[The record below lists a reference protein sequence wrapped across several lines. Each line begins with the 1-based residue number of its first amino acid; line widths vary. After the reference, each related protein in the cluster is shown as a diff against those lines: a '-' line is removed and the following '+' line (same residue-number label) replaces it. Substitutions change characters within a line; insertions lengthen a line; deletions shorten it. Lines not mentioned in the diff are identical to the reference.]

1 MSKRTWTLHK
11 FFQEIFT
18 FLKRKGRHLISQQDV
33 FATANRLVASFSTS
47 CNNAVILLL
56 FLIYINDLPNCSK
69 KLEFKIFADD
79 TNVFASASDFIKSLE
94 ILMNSELEKI
104 KEWCDVNKL
113 SINMYKTNFMI
124 IKSPKKK
131 DMSVDIHIKTKDGSC
146 HSLDRKDHNKYL
158 GVMIDASLSW
168 KYQVSYICSRISRNI
183 GILSKLRA
191 RLLNQQP

>member
-1 MSKRTWTLHK
+1 
-11 FFQEIFT
+11 
-18 FLKRKGRHLISQQDV
+18 
-33 FATANRLVASFSTS
+33 
-47 CNNAVILLL
+47 
-56 FLIYINDLPNCSK
+56 
-69 KLEFKIFADD
+69 
-79 TNVFASASDFIKSLE
+79 
-94 ILMNSELEKI
+94 MNSELEKI

-113 SINMYKTNFMI
+113 SINMFKTNFMI

-146 HSLDRKDHNKYL
+146 HSLDLKDHIKYL

-191 RLLNQQP
+191 RLLNQQPWINNLLNKLGTSGANTSCWKVVGTALLQVCCRFVTTCAFLRM

>member
-1 MSKRTWTLHK
+1 
-11 FFQEIFT
+11 
-18 FLKRKGRHLISQQDV
+18 
-33 FATANRLVASFSTS
+33 
-47 CNNAVILLL
+47 
-56 FLIYINDLPNCSK
+56 
-69 KLEFKIFADD
+69 
-79 TNVFASASDFIKSLE
+79 
-94 ILMNSELEKI
+94 MNSELEKI

-113 SINMYKTNFMI
+113 SINMFKTNFMI

-146 HSLDRKDHNKYL
+146 HSLDLKDHIKYL

-191 RLLNQQP
+191 RLLSVESTTLNQQPVKQSGNKRCEHILLKSCWNSIATSLLQVCYNLCVLTYVVVSSPVI